1 MKRTAWVDRHCG
13 HRMHVRLGDIFDC
26 DRDIEIPCTNSLVV
40 GCSNEPSVLVHES
53 NGVDWSQVLIIFLRD
68 LACSYVIL
76 GGQADVNDV
85 NREGDPTAEKL
96 TCTIFLSDIPAK
108 KIFCLSSSG

>member
-1 MKRTAWVDRHCG
+1 
-13 HRMHVRLGDIFDC
+13 MHVRLGDIFDC

-85 NREGDPTAEKL
+85 NREATRRRKSSPVRSSCPTSPPGKYFACRRPGEIEL
-96 TCTIFLSDIPAK
+96 RTESFRC
-108 KIFCLSSSG
+108 